1 MSAHTPGPW
10 RVGDAGHTVFG
21 PRKPDATLPVI
32 IAQRL
37 DSIANARLIA
47 AAPELLA
54 ALTALANREWSGEEK
69 SWRTEALE
77 MRDFARAALAKV
89 AP

>member
-21 PRKPDATLPVI
+21 APDAGRATPDRVATLCQSRFS
-32 IAQRL
+32 ARG
-37 DSIANARLIA
+37 NARLIA
-47 AAPELLA
+47 AAPDLLDALNAVYADTEVWPSDELRILVEA
-54 ALTALANREWSGEEK
+54 AI
-69 SWRTEALE
+69 
-77 MRDFARAALAKV
+77 AKAEGQ